1 MLATAKQVHQH
12 NLTNRIKKSN
22 RVPLEHGSGRV
33 DQKYDYRHVV
43 SIRARCL

>member
-22 RVPLEHGSGRV
+22 RVPLEHRSGRV